1 MAIVY
6 GNHIPKFEWLQNG
19 YKMWEFVVSSPVTQ
33 FDDTLRVGYSSLSN
47 TWVIYIN
54 AREVGQAHTLEEAQ
68 DLAIL
73 LYKLHPEWRE
83 EQNL

>member
-6 GNHIPKFEWLQNG
+6 GKHKPKFEWVPNG
-19 YKMWEFVVSSPVTQ
+19 YKMWEFVISDPIN
-33 FDDTLRVGYSSLSN
+33 FILHTLRVGYSSLSN
-47 TWVIYIN
+47 TWIIFIN
-54 AREVGQAHTLEEAQ
+54 AREVGQAHTLKEAQ

>member
-6 GNHIPKFEWLQNG
+6 GKHTPKFEWRQNG
-19 YKMWEFVVSSPVTQ
+19 YKMWEFVVSLPVTH
-33 FDDTLRVGYSSLSN
+33 FDDTLRVGYSSITD
-47 TWVIYIN
+47 TWIIFIN
-54 AREVGQAHTLEEAQ
+54 AREVGQAHTLKEAQ

-83 EQNL
+83 ETNK

>member
-6 GNHIPKFEWLQNG
+6 GNHLPKFEWLQHG
-19 YKMWEFVVSSPVTQ
+19 YQMWEFVVSDIRNQ
-33 FDDTLRVGYSSLSN
+33 LEDTLRVGYSSLTE
-47 TWVIYIN
+47 TWIIFIN
-54 AREVGQAHTLEEAQ
+54 AREVGQAHTLKEAQ

-83 EQNL
+83 K

>member
-6 GNHIPKFEWLQNG
+6 GKHTPKFEWIPRG
-19 YKMWEFVVSSPVTQ
+19 YKMWEFDVADHANFTI
-33 FDDTLRVGYSSLSN
+33 DTLRVGYSSLSN